1 MSVTQVLSDMYS
13 KVLVFSFCLSV
24 AFAEDTSYFEILND
38 VQSKIS
44 HVPKLRSESSEVSQ
58 IFTQIGNLHTLDSFD
73 VLLNEIGK
81 NIGAKNNIT
90 LCIDDLTR
98 VLNATRQGEAWGLQV
113 LDSFGKI
120 QPGILMANFHSP
132 GFYDECK
139 NVGEQIPQ
147 NVTFISQYCSLN
159 IPTKLSGAP
168 VVFSF
173 GLCVSERCSERD
185 LDALIYLAMDLI
197 PLNISFHPYV
207 TCQKNHLE
215 FDFKAVAA
223 MVFAGFFVLLIFI
236 STLLDI
242 LSSWMA
248 NNKIF
253 ETKSTSANGEV
264 LHYAHRIGTEETP
277 LLGSPTT
284 ELAKVNPMSGCLMRF
299 FLAFSVYSNGKKLL
313 STKKTAS
320 TLGAVNGVRFFS
332 MSWVILGH
340 TLAFGLQVVSNLGY
354 IVPILLKR
362 RSYHV
367 IINALVSVDSFFLLS
382 GLLVSYLLLREL
394 RRNEGKK
401 INWVAFIAKFY
412 FHRYWRLTPPLMLLM
427 FVYVP
432 LFQYVSDG
440 PFWPQNGVEPGQC
453 NKTWWHTMLY
463 INNFYDEECM
473 GWTWYLAN
481 DMQFF
486 ILSPFI
492 IIPLYY
498 SKWIGGMIGT
508 SLLFGSWVATGIIS
522 NYYQLPA
529 SMLEQLTHPQ
539 SMQSDYFNI
548 YYVKP
553 YCRIG
558 PYIVGILFGYLL
570 YKTDC
575 KLKINKV
582 LNLFIWMV
590 AATLACLV
598 VYGLYDELNGY
609 IQMSQGVKDLY
620 NTTHRTVWGACV
632 GWVIFSCATGNGGF
646 INTLLSWSF
655 FSPLAR
661 LTYFAYLVHPILI
674 IGYYFSLRSTFYMD
688 DATLA
693 VLFVAVLVFT
703 YMAAFILSLAFEAP
717 MLGLEKIIFNRDSPQ
732 EEKKATSDSKH
743 KE

>member
-1 MSVTQVLSDMYS
+1 
-13 KVLVFSFCLSV
+13 
-24 AFAEDTSYFEILND
+24 
-38 VQSKIS
+38 
-44 HVPKLRSESSEVSQ
+44 
-58 IFTQIGNLHTLDSFD
+58 
-73 VLLNEIGK
+73 
-81 NIGAKNNIT
+81 
-90 LCIDDLTR
+90 
-98 VLNATRQGEAWGLQV
+98 
-113 LDSFGKI
+113 
-120 QPGILMANFHSP
+120 
-132 GFYDECK
+132 
-139 NVGEQIPQ
+139 
-147 NVTFISQYCSLN
+147 
-159 IPTKLSGAP
+159 
-168 VVFSF
+168 
-173 GLCVSERCSERD
+173 
-185 LDALIYLAMDLI
+185 
-197 PLNISFHPYV
+197 
-207 TCQKNHLE
+207 
-215 FDFKAVAA
+215 
-223 MVFAGFFVLLIFI
+223 
-236 STLLDI
+236 
-242 LSSWMA
+242 
-248 NNKIF
+248 
-253 ETKSTSANGEV
+253 
-264 LHYAHRIGTEETP
+264 
-277 LLGSPTT
+277 
-284 ELAKVNPMSGCLMRF
+284 
-299 FLAFSVYSNGKKLL
+299 
-313 STKKTAS
+313 
-320 TLGAVNGVRFFS
+320 
-332 MSWVILGH
+332 
-340 TLAFGLQVVSNLGY
+340 
-354 IVPILLKR
+354 
-362 RSYHV
+362 
-367 IINALVSVDSFFLLS
+367 
-382 GLLVSYLLLREL
+382 
-394 RRNEGKK
+394 
-401 INWVAFIAKFY
+401 
-412 FHRYWRLTPPLMLLM
+412 MLLM

-703 YMAAFILSLAFEAP
+703 YMAAFILSLVFEAP
-717 MLGLEKIIFNRDSPQ
+717 MLGLEKIIFNRDSLQ
-732 EEKKATSDSKH
+732 EEKTATSDSKH